1 MDDGICGTNLDRTSI
16 AGMLSSPKAR
26 AVSMAVSI
34 EKPKASFCK
43 SMWRAK
49 TSIKIQASKKAK
61 AQIYVTSQIGDFIEI
76 IVVTNIIRIIML
88 IV

>member
-1 MDDGICGTNLDRTSI
+1 
-16 AGMLSSPKAR
+16 MLSRPKAR

-34 EKPKASFCK
+34 ENPKASFCK

-61 AQIYVTSQIGDFIEI
+61 AQTYVTIQIGDLIEI
-76 IVVTNIIRIIML
+76 IVVTNNIRITML
-88 IV
+88 II